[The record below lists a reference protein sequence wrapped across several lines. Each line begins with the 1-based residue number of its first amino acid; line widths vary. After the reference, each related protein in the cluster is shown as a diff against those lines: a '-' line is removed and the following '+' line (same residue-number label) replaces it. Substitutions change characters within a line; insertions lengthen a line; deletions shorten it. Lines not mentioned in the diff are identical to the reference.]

1 MTRSA
6 LAGSPLPTLRNT
18 MEGVATLAGPA
29 WGVRPGD
36 ADDSHETSSQKEL
49 ATLLHN
55 VCAPPHFLVLALAL
69 KSADG
74 DEIPPVVQAALTVSA
89 GGRSANAFV
98 CSVVERDVQGASVC
112 VAPRVCAGCL

>member
-1 MTRSA
+1 
-6 LAGSPLPTLRNT
+6 
-18 MEGVATLAGPA
+18 MEGVATPA
-29 WGVRPGD
+29 VASLGVQPGG
-36 ADDSHETSSQKEL
+36 ADDSHETLPQKEL
-49 ATLLHN
+49 ATLLRS
-55 VCAPPHFLVLALAL
+55 VCAPPHFLLLALAL

-112 VAPRVCAGCL
+112 VAPCVCAVCL